1 MAITAR
7 SPTRDGGF
15 LDDPKGT
22 KFHEVMEIDGHAHKI
37 HKVAV
42 HRFLMGDVEDP
53 DLYAAQPLYEWQ
65 KSEAGKWVLEHSIE
79 TPMWCRYLE
88 PLSYGHNYA
97 VVAWLKE
104 QDYTYWCLKWGT
116 K

>member
-1 MAITAR
+1 MAITAKR
-7 SPTRDGGF
+7 PPRDEGF

-22 KFHEVMEIDGHAHKI
+22 KFHEVMVIDGYAHRI

-42 HRFLMGDVEDP
+42 HRFMMGDVEDP
-53 DLYAAQPLYEWQ
+53 DLYAAEPLWNWQ
-65 KSEAGKWVLEHSIE
+65 QSEAGKWVMEHSIE
-79 TPMWCRYLE
+79 TPMWMRYIDNLTF
-88 PLSYGHNYA
+88 GHNYA
-97 VVAWLKE
+97 IIAWLKE